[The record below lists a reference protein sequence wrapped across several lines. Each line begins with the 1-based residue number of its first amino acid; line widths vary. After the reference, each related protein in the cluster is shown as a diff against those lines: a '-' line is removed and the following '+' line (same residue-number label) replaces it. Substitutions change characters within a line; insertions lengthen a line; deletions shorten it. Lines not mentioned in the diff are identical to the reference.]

1 MRIFAYE
8 PSMLHAQ
15 LLRDSLLKFS
25 EIRSVD
31 CVRSGDALLRAVEQD
46 EADVIFLDGDGYD
59 HERIAQE
66 LRAAGHDPLIVLCS
80 NFPELAARGFDLGAS
95 DFLLRPINQIRLEET
110 VRRLSNMIG
119 LQSAASRV
127 EVMSETI
134 EALRQSRPSTSNSP
148 GFTDF
153 WIKQRNEIIRVPQS
167 EIIWI
172 EAARG
177 YVYFHLQHR
186 QLLHRISMRE
196 LEETL
201 DPSAFLRIHRSGII
215 NTRALV
221 KTLSDKHGVYAVELN
236 NGSKVRIGRK
246 YRPAL
251 TDFMVGFSPA
261 ANESRARPIV
271 AA

>member
-1 MRIFAYE
+1 MRVFAYE
-8 PSMLHAQ
+8 PSMSHAQ
-15 LLRDSLLKFS
+15 HLRDMLTSIPR
-25 EIRSVD
+25 IRSAE
-31 CVRSGDALLRAVEQD
+31 CHRSGRALIDACLESNPDAL
-46 EADVIFLDGDGYD
+46 FLDADGFEF
-59 HERIAQE
+59 ERITRE
-66 LRAAGHDPLIVLCS
+66 LHENGIHPLIVLCS
-80 NFPELAARGFDLGAS
+80 NLPEMAAPAFDMGAS
-95 DFLLRPINQIRLEET
+95 DFVLRPVNPVRLEET
-110 VRRLSNMIG
+110 VRRLDTQ
-119 LQSAASRV
+119 LREREAASRI
-127 EVMSETI
+127 EVMTETI
-134 EALRQSRPSTSNSP
+134 EALRQSRGPGGTSSQ
-148 GFTDF
+148 FKDF

-196 LEETL
+196 LEASL
-201 DPSAFLRIHRSGII
+201 DPAVFLRIHRSGII
-215 NTRALV
+215 NTRALT

-251 TDFMVGFSPA
+251 TEFMVGFSPA
-261 ANESRARPIV
+261 ANETRSLRTE

>member
-1 MRIFAYE
+1 MRIIAYE
-8 PSMLHAQ
+8 PSVSHTQHLHDV
-15 LLRDSLLKFS
+15 LSGFS
-25 EIRSVD
+25 GVRTVD
-31 CVRSGDALLRAVEQD
+31 CHRSGTTLIDACLAQNP
-46 EADVIFLDGDGYD
+46 DVLFLDADGFEF
-59 HERIAQE
+59 ERITRE
-66 LRAAGHDPLIVLCS
+66 LHENAIHPLIVLCS
-80 NFPELAARGFDLGAS
+80 NLPEMAAPAFDMGAS
-95 DFLLRPINQIRLEET
+95 DFVLRPVNPIRLEET
-110 VRRLSNMIG
+110 VRRLDTQ
-119 LQSAASRV
+119 LREREAASRI
-127 EVMSETI
+127 EVMTETI
-134 EALRQSRPSTSNSP
+134 EALRQSRGPGTSSTP
-148 GFTDF
+148 FKDF

-196 LEETL
+196 LEASL
-201 DPSAFLRIHRSGII
+201 DPSVFLRIHRSGII
-215 NTRALV
+215 NTRALT

-251 TDFMVGFSPA
+251 TEFMVGFSPA
-261 ANESRARPIV
+261 ANEARSLGTE

>member
-1 MRIFAYE
+1 MRMVAYE
-8 PSMLHAQ
+8 SSISQAEH
-15 LLRDSLLKFS
+15 LRDALIGFPRV
-25 EIRSVD
+25 RSVE
-31 CVRSGDALLRAVEQD
+31 CYRSGRALVTACKELNP
-46 EADVIFLDGDGYD
+46 DVLFLDADGFEF
-59 HERIAQE
+59 ERITRE
-66 LRAAGHDPLIVLCS
+66 LNEVGMYPLVVLCS
-80 NFPELAARGFDLGAS
+80 NLPEMAAPAFDMGAS
-95 DFLLRPINQIRLEET
+95 DFILRPVNPVRLEET
-110 VRRLSNMIG
+110 VRRLDTQ
-119 LQSAASRV
+119 LREREAAARI
-127 EVMSETI
+127 EVMTETI
-134 EALRQSRPSTSNSP
+134 EALRQSRTPGATSPN
-148 GFTDF
+148 FKDF

-251 TDFMVGFSPA
+251 TEFMVGFSPA
-261 ANESRARPIV
+261 ANESRAQPTV

>member
-1 MRIFAYE
+1 MRVIAYE
-8 PSMLHAQ
+8 PSISQAQ
-15 LLRDSLLKFS
+15 HLRDLLTSFS
-25 EIRSVD
+25 NVRSVE
-31 CVRSGDALLRAVEQD
+31 CHRSGRALIEACLEHNPDAL
-46 EADVIFLDGDGYD
+46 FLDADGFEF
-59 HERIAQE
+59 ERITRE
-66 LRAAGHDPLIVLCS
+66 LHEKGVRPLIVLCS
-80 NFPELAARGFDLGAS
+80 NLPEMAAPAYDMGAA
-95 DFLLRPINQIRLEET
+95 DFVLRPVNPIRLEET
-110 VRRLSNMIG
+110 VRRLDTQ
-119 LQSAASRV
+119 LREREAASRI
-127 EVMSETI
+127 EVMTETI
-134 EALRQSRPSTSNSP
+134 EALRQSRGPGSSSTP
-148 GFTDF
+148 FKDF

-196 LEETL
+196 LEASL
-201 DPSAFLRIHRSGII
+201 DPSVFLRIHRSGII
-215 NTRALV
+215 NTRALT

-251 TDFMVGFSPA
+251 TEFMVGFSPA
-261 ANESRARPIV
+261 ANEARSLGTE